1 MESERSCR
9 LCKNMKAKSKFF
21 GGKKLIC
28 SIENR
33 AIDGVDI
40 CPQFM
45 RDGDKVL
52 QYAGFRS
59 HEFGSSDGCDSCA
72 HLERTHGKAGVIY
85 GCKMNDVQFYPGFS
99 PSDHICNGF
108 EDGGQDALVA
118 FMSDLLIEQNRH
130 KKGGT

>member
-1 MESERSCR
+1 MGSERSCR
-9 LCKNMKAKSKFF
+9 LCKNMKVKNKFL

-28 SIENR
+28 
-33 AIDGVDI
+33 AIHNHEVEGIAV
-40 CPQFM
+40 CPQFV

-52 QYAGFRS
+52 QYAGFRA

-85 GCKMNDVQFYPGFS
+85 SCKMNNVQFYSGFS
-99 PSDHICNGF
+99 PPDHICNGF
-108 EDGGQDALVA
+108 EDGGQDALIA
-118 FMSDLLIEQNRH
+118 SLADLLIEQDRH